1 MERKP
6 GKTTAPGARMR
17 IVLQGVIVSL
27 FGAATLVRGSAPP
40 VAEPESKRLPNILIV
55 VVDTLRDD
63 ATGPGGRLDRDAL
76 PEKPARPGLRL
87 PQDPGIDWKALAT
100 HTSVGNLGRSLTP
113 EMGLARTQPV
123 GSLELAS
130 RLRDVN
136 EDAQK
141 ESLRL
146 LRELGY
152 IE

>member
-1 MERKP
+1 
-6 GKTTAPGARMR
+6 MR
-17 IVLQGVIVSL
+17 IVLQGVIVSR

-55 VVDTLRDD
+55 VVDTLRYD
-63 ATGPGGRLDRDAL
+63 ATALADASIETPYLRSLRDRAFVFHKTL
-76 PEKPARPGLRL
+76 
-87 PQDPGIDWKALAT
+87 GIDWKALAT

-113 EMGLARTQPV
+113 EMGLARTQPI